1 MDEQIAE
8 QTETPVADE
17 WPSTTV
23 EVRHGRKRRTGI
35 MLVLLLP
42 VAVAGFHIIRGI
54 RAAGERHGRLFVFT
68 KLYNAG
74 TDFHF
79 QSYKLEIITALTCSA
94 APLKL
99 SPPFL
104 VCSKEE
110 HKR

>member
-1 MDEQIAE
+1 MDEQVSE

-17 WPSTTV
+17 LPSTTV
-23 EVRHGRKRRTGI
+23 EVCRGRKRRTRT

-42 VAVAGFHIIRGI
+42 VAGFHIIRGN
-54 RAAGERHGRLFVFT
+54 RAAGERHGPLFVFT

-79 QSYKLEIITALTCSA
+79 QSYKLEITTALALFCCPSQTES
-94 APLKL
+94 
-99 SPPFL
+99 PFL
-104 VCSKEE
+104 VCSQEE